1 MKVHFGFIFLLALDA
16 VVDSHVE
23 LRRANMEVKG
33 HEKASMEVMILR
45 KLRPATLEVLLTGAV
60 VPNLYFIGS
69 SSPGVLTKNRFSQL
83 SPVHEL
89 GEFQR

>member
-1 MKVHFGFIFLLALDA
+1 MKVHFGFIFLLALGA
-16 VVDSHVE
+16 VIDSHVE

-33 HEKASMEVMILR
+33 HEKTSMEVMILR

-69 SSPGVLTKNRFSQL
+69 SFPGVLMKNRFSQL

-89 GEFQR
+89 GEF